1 MSTPQPEDLD
11 EWAEWNR
18 AHLES
23 GEGPDPEVER
33 ALADLW
39 EAFGGEVPWNDA
51 KPEAGKADGD
61 DCAGPAAA
69 A

>member
-18 AHLES
+18 AHLQS

-33 ALADLW
+33 ALAALW
-39 EAFGGEVPWNDA
+39 EAFGDEVPWNDA
-51 KPEAGKADGD
+51 QPEDEKGGSD
-61 DCAGPAAA
+61 DCGTAAA
-69 A
+69 